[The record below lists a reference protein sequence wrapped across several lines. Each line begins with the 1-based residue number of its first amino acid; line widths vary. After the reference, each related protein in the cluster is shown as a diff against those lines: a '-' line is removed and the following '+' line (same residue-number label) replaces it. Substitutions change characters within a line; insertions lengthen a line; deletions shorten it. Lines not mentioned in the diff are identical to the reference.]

1 MTNPSYLFFVLAA
14 YAPYYANASPI
25 ALPQAVTALISPP
38 LSGPSPP
45 GCTGGVSGVFGIA
58 VMNISVSKTTS
69 SAVET
74 TLPRRRRQEAGSSS
88 PTPIFTMAGVVS
100 QIGDGQVQGGM
111 HTHTLTMAVVSQ
123 IGDGQI
129 QNPTD
134 AAAATAAA
142 TPSSATG
149 GDGGGDGGGVATAA
163 FAAVYSGQQQQQQQ
177 SAACTTATASS
188 ASSTSTSI
196 IGHSKPPTVLEQAC
210 GISVRPT
217 PTPTLNP
224 VMLLPPTTSISNVQ
238 STSSSSSSTNRSA
251 SSSST
256 STTENAPGG
265 PLSLASC
272 LTNSTLRLTL
282 NDGVL
287 LDGKNRTGYIA
298 SNWQFQFDGPPQSG
312 AIYTAGWS
320 VCPVDSTD
328 GGQAL
333 ALGGNTTFYQC
344 LSGKFYNLYTEN
356 WAAQCSPVQ
365 LRVVRLVDC

>member
-45 GCTGGVSGVFGIA
+45 DCTGGFSGVFGIA
-58 VMNISVSKTTS
+58 VMNISVSETTTS
-69 SAVET
+69 SAATTT
-74 TLPRRRRQEAGSSS
+74 TLPRRRRQEAGSTGPST

-149 GDGGGDGGGVATAA
+149 GGGVASAA
-163 FAAVYSGQQQQQQQ
+163 FAAVYSGQQQEQ

-196 IGHSKPPTVLEQAC
+196 IGDSKPPTVLEQAC

-217 PTPTLNP
+217 PTPTLSP

-265 PLSLASC
+265 PLSLVSC

-320 VCPVDSTD
+320 VCPVDTD